1 MEQKGPIDLLRRM
14 KAGAKAAKTAYK
26 TASELEKANQ
36 IKAAKRAAAAEK
48 AKATREANKA
58 ARAKAAAEA
67 EAAKT
72 KRGRKP
78 KVTTP
83 TEPVA
88 PKKRGR
94 KPKVNTGVNEGFS
107 KSDKKGLGWLYTGA
121 GVAALATAMSAK
133 SKKSTPAT
141 TPATTPDTTFKPK
154 GVVGK
159 VLKSAGKYKFAKGG
173 TTKKIAKTKK
183 R

>member
-14 KAGAKAAKTAYK
+14 RAGAKAAKTAYK
-26 TASELEKANQ
+26 TASELEKVNQ
-36 IKAAKRAAAAEK
+36 IKAVKRAAAAEK

-58 ARAKAAAEA
+58 KKAKEAA
-67 EAAKT
+67 AAKT

-78 KVTTP
+78 KATTP
-83 TEPVA
+83 AEPVA

-94 KPKVNTGVNEGFS
+94 KPKVNTGVNEGLS
-107 KSDKKGLGWLYTGA
+107 KSDKRGLAWLYTGA
-121 GVAALATAMSAK
+121 GVAGLATALSAK
-133 SKKSTPAT
+133 PKKSTPAT

-173 TTKKIAKTKK
+173 TTKKITKTKK